1 MILADRRKK
10 ERLPRIAIAGILA
23 LILAFSAP
31 FLYHKV
37 QSRWL
42 HKHGVPPGQIYCD
55 AEYREG
61 LFFRNGDFQFDNGNT
76 QSSARAHS
84 GKYAC
89 RLLPGDNYQ
98 FGIGVRLPDLQP
110 GGLYRATVWRYQS
123 AENRSFLAARSEGGK
138 NPFYR
143 TQGYSTQK
151 DSTGWEQLELHFFI
165 PYGQAP
171 DFAEVYVFSHGKD
184 TVYFDDFRV
193 ELVHT
198 FPESDFQLPVFDLQI
213 GKNALQKLEKKRA
226 EALHNGLLEAA
237 PDDWVK
243 ARLRWTGL
251 PAPISAR
258 VRLKGD
264 WLDHLNTEKWS
275 FRVDLGGDQFWR
287 GMQTFSLQHPGTRYF
302 LHEWL
307 LHECW
312 KQEGVLTTNYD
323 FAELRLNGS
332 SLGLYAI
339 EEHFEKY
346 LVERQGR
353 REGPILKL
361 DESGFWE
368 GLQHQIAQTGAV
380 APGMQLP
387 TARASNATIEPFEA
401 RRTGENPDLT
411 AMSRHAASLLDQ
423 FRSGQRPASAL
434 FDLDQMARFYAV
446 ADVFGGQHSTQ
457 WHNLRFYYNPLKD
470 RLEPI
475 GFDAFGTGPSER
487 GSFLLQ
493 GYTGPREGQFPELQD
508 LLFLDTSF
516 VAAYLGYLDRY
527 SAPGYLEHF
536 FQSVDS
542 TRLPREMALL
552 GEFPQYV
559 FQDQEFIRS
568 VRRKRVMLY
577 PQAGYA
583 FEARLPDGQHW
594 ELRNLHPYPLR
605 VLGYA
610 NGKKGAWTHL
620 AESQWITAAPDR
632 PLWEESSRDSSG
644 VWMAMDHFRST
655 AGQLLAGKGWV
666 GPQPTRLPANAGWV
680 VYQLP
685 GIDTL
690 FRQELRPGLSPPS
703 RTPRQELF
711 DPPFRER
718 DPRWVVQ
725 NRVIRFRPGPH
736 TITEMIAIPEG
747 YLVEAGP
754 GVVLDFVGG
763 GGFLSRSPIRF
774 TGSPEE
780 PVRITSSDHTGN
792 GFTVLAPAAPS
803 LLENVVFEQIQA
815 LNRSGWT
822 QTGAVSFA
830 DATVTI
836 KNCIFRYTRSEDALN
851 LVQSRV
857 DLHDCLFLDVPS
869 DGLDCDFC
877 QGTIAGTTFRLCR
890 NDGLDVSGSR
900 LEVSACTLE
909 SCGEK
914 GISVG
919 ERSDIVLLD
928 SRISNTPTAL
938 AVKDLS
944 IALVDEL
951 SLSACGTGFAVFQ
964 KKPEYGPG
972 RLVVRNYQADTVDRL
987 WSVQKGSR
995 LQVGSKVVGK

>member
-10 ERLPRIAIAGILA
+10 EGLPRIFLAGILA
-23 LILAFSAP
+23 LVLAFSAP
-31 FLYHKV
+31 FLFKKIHSK
-37 QSRWL
+37 WL
-42 HKHGVPPGQIYCD
+42 HKHGVPPGLIYCD

-61 LFFRNGDFQFDNGNT
+61 LFFRNGDFRFDNGNT
-76 QSSARAHS
+76 QSNARAHT
-84 GKYAC
+84 GLYAC
-89 RLLPGDNYQ
+89 RLLPGDNFQ

-123 AENRSFLAARSEGGK
+123 AENRSFLAVRSEGGK

-143 TQGYSTQK
+143 TQGFSTQK
-151 DSTGWEQLELHFFI
+151 DDTDWEQLQLHFFI
-165 PYGQAP
+165 PYGQVP
-171 DFAEVYVFSHGKD
+171 EFAEVYVFSHGKD

-193 ELVHT
+193 ELVRT
-198 FPESDFQLPVFDLQI
+198 FPESDFELPVFDLRV

-226 EALHNGLLEAA
+226 EALHKGLLEVGA
-237 PDDWVK
+237 DDWVK
-243 ARLRWTGL
+243 ARLQWNTL
-251 PAPISAR
+251 PAPISVR

-264 WLDHLNTEKWS
+264 WLDHLNTGKWS
-275 FRVDLGGDQFWR
+275 FRVDLGGDQFWQ

-312 KQEGVLTTNYD
+312 KREGVLTTDYD
-323 FAELRLNGS
+323 FAELRLNGK
-332 SLGLYAI
+332 SLGIYAI

-368 GLQHQIAQTGAV
+368 GMQHQIAQTGAV
-380 APGMQLP
+380 VNGMQLP
-387 TARASNATIEPFEA
+387 TARASNAPIKPFDA
-401 RRTGENPDLT
+401 KRTSENPDLT
-411 AMSRHAASLLDQ
+411 AMSRHAASLIEQ
-423 FRSGQRPASAL
+423 FRSGQRPASDL
-434 FDLDQMARFYAV
+434 FDLEQMARFYAV
-446 ADVFGGQHSTQ
+446 ADVLGGQHSTQ

-470 RLEPI
+470 RLEPV
-475 GFDAFGTGPSER
+475 GFDGFGTGPSER
-487 GSFLLQ
+487 RSFLIQ

-516 VAAYLGYLDRY
+516 VAAYLGCLDRY
-527 SAPGYLEHF
+527 SESGYLEDF
-536 FQSVDS
+536 FQSIDS
-542 TRLPREMALL
+542 IRLPREMALL

-568 VRRKRVMLY
+568 VRQKRVMLY
-577 PQAGYA
+577 PQAGYT
-583 FEARLPDGQHW
+583 FEARLADAQHW

-610 NGKKGAWTHL
+610 HGKKGAWTPL
-620 AESQWITAAPDR
+620 PKSQWLSAAPDR

-655 AGQLLAGKGWV
+655 AGQLLTGAGWT
-666 GPQPTRLPANAGWV
+666 GPQPTSLPANAGWV

-685 GIDTL
+685 GVDTL
-690 FRQELRPGLSPPS
+690 FRQRLLPGLSPPS

-711 DPPFRER
+711 DQPFHER
-718 DPRWVVQ
+718 DPRWVMQ
-725 NRVIRFRPGPH
+725 NRVIRFRPGRQ
-736 TITEMIAIPEG
+736 TIHEMIVIPEG

-754 GVVLDFVGG
+754 GTILDFVGG

-774 TGSPEE
+774 TGNPEE
-780 PVRITSSDHTGN
+780 PVQVTSSDLTGN
-792 GFTVLAPAAPS
+792 GFTVLATGAAS
-803 LLENVVFEQIQA
+803 TFENVVFERLNA
-815 LNRSGWT
+815 LTWKGWT
-822 QTGAVSFA
+822 QTGAVSFTGA
-830 DATVTI
+830 PVTMRH
-836 KNCIFRYTRSEDALN
+836 CIFRYTRSEDALN
-851 LVQSRV
+851 LVQCVV
-857 DLHDCLFLDVPS
+857 DLQNCLFLDVPS

-877 QGTIAGTTFRLCR
+877 QGTIAGSTFRLCK

-900 LEVSACTLE
+900 LEVQSCTLE

-919 ERSDIVLLD
+919 ERSDIVVFD
-928 SRISNTPTAL
+928 SRISKTPTAL

-951 SLSACGTGFAVFQ
+951 SLSGCGTGFAVFQ
-964 KKPEYGPG
+964 KKPEYGPA
-972 RLVVRNYQADTVDRL
+972 RLVVRNYQAKEVDRL
-987 WSVQKGSR
+987 WSVQEGSR
-995 LQVGSKVVGK
+995 LQMGGR